1 MPERKRFFSLRPS
14 LRFIVIYECGD
25 QLNRYNHCFFHIS
38 TVQESG
44 TWNINRLMEGSGVGV
59 YKVLMHAD
67 LSRVDGR
74 EDGVKYCTQSVT
86 RSLGQ

>member
-1 MPERKRFFSLRPS
+1 MK
-14 LRFIVIYECGD
+14 
-25 QLNRYNHCFFHIS
+25 RYNHCFFHIT
-38 TVQESG
+38 TVQGSG

-74 EDGVKYCTQSVT
+74 EDGV
-86 RSLGQ
+86 

>member
-1 MPERKRFFSLRPS
+1 M
-14 LRFIVIYECGD
+14 IYECDD
-25 QLNRYNHCFFHIS
+25 QLNRYNHCVFHIS

-44 TWNINRLMEGSGVGV
+44 TWNINRLLEGSGVGV

-74 EDGVKYCTQSVT
+74 EDGVKYCTQVTQSMT
-86 RSLGQ
+86 RSSIGK